1 MPKYLMPV
9 GNTDFK
15 EIRETGLYYIDKTML
30 IDQLVGQSA
39 AKVTLFTRPRRFGK
53 SLNMSMLQ
61 HFFDIRE
68 NNKDLFDGLAISKNK
83 ELYDE
88 WRNKYPTI
96 LVSFKDVGS
105 SNFNTAFGL
114 LKSVISKLYENHKYL
129 FEDNDSI
136 SRMQRKLIDMFLMRE
151 AATADLT
158 DCLYLLTD
166 IMYHKYDNTPVI
178 LLIDEYDVPMAK
190 GDSNGY
196 YRDITDIMSVM
207 LSKALK
213 DNPYIKCAVLTG
225 CLRIAEESI
234 FTGLNN
240 PAINTIVETG
250 YDECFGFTN
259 EDMKKLL
266 TDTGLIDK
274 MPVFKEWYDGY
285 IFGNREVY
293 CPWDVLNYVDALQT
307 DPNQPPMN
315 YWANTSGNDVIK
327 RFLKS
332 NLNVNKD
339 FETLLSGGYIE
350 KRINPN
356 ITYDN
361 LTQNYSS
368 DKEFDPMKLET
379 NLWSILYMTGYL
391 TILPGS
397 LPKMTSNDPKQVK
410 GMYQVPFKL
419 RLPNNEIKMLFE
431 ETIALWFR
439 EKTCRDSRDDLFKA
453 LWDGDAA
460 ALANIISRYLRT
472 TISFYDYSESFYHAF
487 LAGLFSGI
495 GDIGVTPNHR
505 PGGIHIKSNREYGE
519 GRADVVIEN
528 RVTHTAAVLEFKVAE
543 NITDVSSMCD
553 VALSQIHDIG
563 YAEALQEDEGYDLIS
578 YGVIFYKKRCF
589 IKKG

>member
-30 IDQLVGQSA
+30 IDQLVGKSR

-61 HFFDIRE
+61 HFFDCRE
-68 NNKDLFDGLAISKNK
+68 KGESLFDGLAISKNK
-83 ELYDE
+83 ALCDS
-88 WRNKYPTI
+88 WMNQYPTI

-105 SNFNTAFGL
+105 SKFDTAYAL
-114 LKSVISKLYENHKYL
+114 LKGVISKLYENHKYL

-136 SRMQRKLIDMFLMRE
+136 SKMQRKLIDMFLMRE
-151 AATADLT
+151 ANAADLT

-166 IMYHKYDNTPVI
+166 IMYHKYENTPVI

-190 GDSNGY
+190 GDANGY

-213 DNPYIKCAVLTG
+213 DNPYIKFAVLTG
-225 CLRIAEESI
+225 CLRIAKESI

-240 PAINTIVETG
+240 PKIYSILDYGFQE
-250 YDECFGFTN
+250 YFGFTDS
-259 EDMKKLL
+259 EIDRLL
-266 TDTGLIDK
+266 ADTG
-274 MPVFKEWYDGY
+274 FTEYKEKIKQWYDGY
-285 IFGNREVY
+285 RFGDTDIY
-293 CPWDVLNYVDALQT
+293 CPWDVLNYISDLQQKAGVDPK
-307 DPNQPPMN
+307 D
-315 YWANTSGNDVIK
+315 YWANTSGNDIIK
-327 RFLKS
+327 QFLRSKFNPRS
-332 NLNVNKD
+332 D
-339 FETLLSGGYIE
+339 FEALLNGRCIKKTILE
-350 KRINPN
+350 N
-356 ITYDN
+356 ITYND
-361 LTQNYSS
+361 LISS
-368 DKEFDPMKLET
+368 ED
-379 NLWSILYMTGYL
+379 NLWSVLLMTGYL
-391 TILPGS
+391 T
-397 LPKMTSNDPKQVK
+397 V
-410 GMYQVPFKL
+410 VPEDEVDTEDISSDNISGTYLKL
-419 RLPNNEIKMLFE
+419 VNHEIKELFSRTVAE
-431 ETIALWFR
+431 WFKETVY
-439 EKTCRDSRDDLFKA
+439 KNSRDDLFKA

-460 ALANIISRYLRT
+460 ELANIISRYLRT

-487 LAGLFSGI
+487 LAGLFSGF
-495 GDIGVTPNHR
+495 GDISVTPKR
-505 PGGIHIKSNREYGE
+505 KPGSISIKSNREYGE

-528 RVTHTAAVLEFKVAE
+528 RVTHTAAVLEFKVAD

>member
-1 MPKYLMPV
+1 MPKFTMPI
-9 GNTDFK
+9 GKSDFAK
-15 EIRETGLYYIDKTML
+15 VRTAGDYYIDKTML
-30 IDQLVGQSA
+30 IEQITASGA
-39 AKVTLFTRPRRFGK
+39 EVTLFTRPRRFGK

-68 NNKDLFDGLAISKNK
+68 KSESLFDGLAISKNK
-83 ELYDE
+83 TLCDN
-88 WRNKYPTI
+88 WMNQYPTI
-96 LVSFKDVGS
+96 LVSFKTVDAT
-105 SNFNTAFGL
+105 NFQDAVAQ
-114 LKSVISKLYENHKYL
+114 LKLVL
-129 FEDNDSI
+129 
-136 SRMQRKLIDMFLMRE
+136 
-151 AATADLT
+151 ADLFRSHIYLMADENVDEDDVNKFKRIKSET
-158 DCLYLLTD
+158 PQKSDMMDSLSLLTRLL
-166 IMYHKYDNTPVI
+166 YTHHGNKPVI

-190 GDSNGY
+190 GDAHGY
-196 YRDITDIMSVM
+196 YGDIINIMRSM
-207 LSKALK
+207 YNKALK
-213 DNPYIKCAVLTG
+213 DNPYIKFAVLTG

-240 PAINTIVETG
+240 PTINTIVETG

-259 EDMKKLL
+259 EDMNKLL
-266 TDTGLIDK
+266 TDTGLLDK
-274 MPVFKEWYDGY
+274 QPVFKEWYDGY

-419 RLPNNEIKMLFE
+419 KLPNNEIKMLFE
-431 ETIALWFR
+431 ETVALWFR

-453 LWDGDAA
+453 LWDGDATE
-460 ALANIISRYLRT
+460 LANIISRYLRT

>member
-30 IDQLVGQSA
+30 IDQLVGKSG

-68 NNKDLFDGLAISKNK
+68 QSGALFEGLQVSENK
-83 ELYDE
+83 ELCDN
-88 WRNKYPTI
+88 WMNQYPTI
-96 LVSFKDVGS
+96 LVSFKSVDS
-105 SNFNTAFGL
+105 INFENAVAQLNIL
-114 LKSVISKLYENHKYL
+114 LADLFRKHSYLLDGIDANDTEKFKRITSENARISDLMDSLSMLTRLL
-129 FEDNDSI
+129 FEKHS
-136 SRMQRKLIDMFLMRE
+136 K
-151 AATADLT
+151 
-158 DCLYLLTD
+158 
-166 IMYHKYDNTPVI
+166 PVI

-190 GDSNGY
+190 GDVNGY
-196 YRDITDIMSVM
+196 YREITDILRSIY
-207 LSKALK
+207 SKALK
-213 DNPYIKCAVLTG
+213 DNPYIKFAVLTG

-240 PAINTIVETG
+240 LSVRSIFDAD
-250 YDECFGFTN
+250 YDECFGFTQD
-259 EDMKKLL
+259 EMDQLL
-266 TDTGLIDK
+266 TDTGLFEHRSD
-274 MPVFKEWYDGY
+274 FKEWYDGY
-285 IFGNREVY
+285 LFGKTEVY
-293 CPWDVLNYVDALQT
+293 CPWDVLNYVNDLQQDADAL
-307 DPNQPPMN
+307 PAN
-315 YWANTSGNDVIK
+315 YWANTSGNHVIK
-327 RFLKS
+327 KFLNS

-339 FETLLSGGYIE
+339 FETLLSGGCVE
-350 KRINPN
+350 KKINPN
-356 ITYDN
+356 ITYGD
-361 LTQNYSS
+361 LTK
-368 DKEFDPMKLET
+368 DET
-379 NLWSILYMTGYL
+379 NLWSVLYMTGYL

-397 LPKMTSNDPKQVK
+397 MPKNEKGSKKTSK
-410 GMYQVPFKL
+410 GKFETPFKL
-419 RLPNNEIKMLFE
+419 KLPNKEIKIIFE
-431 ETIALWFR
+431 ETVATWFN
-439 EKTCRDSRDDLFKA
+439 EYVCRNSRDDLFKA
-453 LWDGDAA
+453 LWNGDAVE
-460 ALANIISRYLRT
+460 LANIISRYLRS

-495 GDIGVTPNHR
+495 GDIGVTSKR
-505 PGGIHIKSNREYGE
+505 KPGSISIKSNREYGE

-543 NITDVSSMCD
+543 NIADVSSMCD